1 MGTAVAKSRPV
12 SRLLRPLSALPLVL
26 ALGVATLSIGAPVAR
41 LLWSSLHVR
50 EIVTTSGQVHRV
62 AGHVFDEPE
71 GIRFQVAPA
80 EDPDGERVGV
90 RVRRADVAE
99 DRERLSLA
107 HYADVLR
114 SSRTFGLVRNS
125 VVLAGGAG
133 LFALLLGVPLGWL
146 LSRTRFAGRRVVLA
160 LLVAPL
166 LLPPF
171 FAAMGVSSSVGV
183 FLHALGLTGGTLQ
196 LASAIVCLGGLLFPV
211 PALLVGRAVAAVPSG
226 LVEAARLL
234 GGGAGPRVVRPS
246 ATPAALASFVLVF
259 VTALCDFAVPDL
271 LGVFLPTGAVPVHVF
286 ATEIFLQWDKM
297 GNERRAFATAAP
309 FVIFV
314 IALLALAVRWLRR
327 CPEGYLGG
335 ASRPREPLRL
345 SAAGRS
351 AGWALVAVAFGLG
364 VGLPLSGVLSWGFVP
379 SRVPATIRATDG
391 VLEDAA
397 RWLRSGLLAS
407 IVATLAAIPLS
418 TALLRGPR
426 GVRIAVLVLGAVALA
441 VPGMALMV
449 GTLLVWVGVPTDPG
463 TLWKPVLVLV
473 GHFLPYALVAG
484 ALAQRE
490 LDPRLADPA
499 RLLGA
504 SPATRLARIWAPLSA
519 RGWASAALLVLVFA
533 LRELDSVAVLETKIL
548 PVRIYDKVHY
558 GRTGQVADLS
568 MAYLAALLVPAVV
581 LVLCARRRPP
591 GEPSAGVVEADA
603 GPGRS

>member
-1 MGTAVAKSRPV
+1 MLRAVNA
-12 SRLLRPLSALPLVL
+12 LRRALAVLPLCL
-26 ALGVATLSIGAPVAR
+26 ALGVAGLAVAAPIAR
-41 LLWSSLHVR
+41 LAWSSVHVR
-50 EIVTTSGQVHRV
+50 EIVTTSGRAYRV
-62 AGHVFDEPE
+62 AGHVFAEPD

-90 RVRRADVAE
+90 RVRRADIAA

-107 HYADVLR
+107 HYGDVLR

-125 VVLAGGAG
+125 LVLAGGAA
-133 LFALLLGVPLGWL
+133 LFALLLGAPLGWL
-146 LSRTRFAGRRVVLA
+146 LARTRFAGRAFVLPF
-160 LLVAPL
+160 LVAPL

-171 FAAMGVSSSVGV
+171 FAAMGVSSSVGA
-183 FLHALGLTGGTLQ
+183 FLHGLGLTGGTLQ

-211 PALLVGRAVAAVPSG
+211 PALLVGRALAAVPAG
-226 LVEAARLL
+226 LVEAAHLL
-234 GGGAGPRVVRPS
+234 GGGATSRVVLPS
-246 ATPAALASFVLVF
+246 ALPAALASFVLVF

-309 FVIFV
+309 FVV
-314 IALLALAVRWLRR
+314 LVLALLGLALRWLRR
-327 CPEGYLGG
+327 CPEGFLGG
-335 ASRPREPLRL
+335 ATRARAPLRL
-345 SAAGRS
+345 SAAGQS
-351 AGWALVAVAFGLG
+351 AGWVLVAVAFGLG
-364 VGLPLSGVLSWGFVP
+364 IVLPLSGVLSWGFVP

-391 VLEDAA
+391 VVGDAA

-407 IVATLAAIPLS
+407 IVATLTSIPLS

-426 GVRIAVLVLGAVALA
+426 GVRIVVVALAGLSLA

-449 GTLLVWVGVPTDPG
+449 GTLLLWLGVPTDPG

-473 GHFLPYALVAG
+473 GHFLPYAIVAG

-490 LDPRLADPA
+490 IDPRLADPA

-504 SPATRLARIWAPLSA
+504 SPATRFARIWAPLSA
-519 RGWASAALLVLVFA
+519 RGWASAALIVLVFA
-533 LRELDSVAVLETKIL
+533 LRELDSVAILETKIL

-568 MAYLAALLVPAVV
+568 MAYLAALLVPAIA
-581 LVLCARRRPP
+581 LVALSRRRGSG
-591 GEPSAGVVEADA
+591 GEAPRSAEAD
-603 GPGRS
+603 PGTGR